1 MVGRVGPEVQMAEDA
16 ASSSEAQAPEPYT
29 PERTTLRDFSI
40 KAVVAGIVFG
50 ALFGTANAYLG
61 LRVGLTIGT
70 SIPLAV
76 IMVALFR
83 SLRSVVGR
91 TGILEWNI
99 GQAAGSSASSLA
111 SGLIFTVPALFM
123 WSVAPAPAT
132 GILQFGAL
140 ALCGGLL
147 GVLFMVPLR
156 RFLIVKEH
164 AHLPYPE
171 GTAAAQLLI
180 AADAGGSR
188 ARQVFQGLA
197 LGAVYK
203 ALMGLARLW
212 PGEVSLRVPVLPK
225 AQLGIEPTP
234 ALIGVGYIL
243 GYRVSAIMVA
253 GGLLSWLCLIPLIAH
268 FGDGLTVYLFPQPM
282 EPPRGPLLIREMT
295 AAQIWTNYVRYVGA
309 GAVAAAG
316 IIAVVRNV
324 PIMVSSLRAS
334 LRGWDAGGEDGSA
347 GRLGR
352 DLPARLV
359 FLGAGAVIL
368 FLALTPHVIGVGG
381 SMGLRLLAAV
391 CVAVFAFVFVTVAAR
406 IVGLV
411 GVTSNPTSGMAI
423 VTLLGTATV
432 FYALGWTDEVGKA
445 AVLTTGTV
453 VCVAASIGGDM
464 SQDLKCGHLIGATPA
479 KQQTAELLG
488 VIGCAFAIAAAVYL
502 LGSQYG
508 FGGKDFPAPQ
518 ATLMKTVIEGV
529 LSANLPWGLVLTG
542 AALAVMA
549 ALLGVPPLAFAVG
562 VYLPLSA
569 MTPVFV
575 GGCLRALVDWRA
587 RRAGEDP
594 KPQTDRGMLLGSG
607 LIAGEGLTG
616 VAIALWAF
624 VAGRKPAGVGLELP
638 GLWGDGVSL
647 LAFAALGWVL
657 VWASRRQAATNG
669 SA

>member
-1 MVGRVGPEVQMAEDA
+1 MADQPTPYV
-16 ASSSEAQAPEPYT
+16 SEQT
-29 PERTTLRDFSI
+29 DLRDFSI
-40 KAVVAGIVFG
+40 KAVIAGILFG
-50 ALFGTANAYLG
+50 GLFGTANAYLG

-83 SLRSVVGR
+83 GLRFLFPGA
-91 TGILEWNI
+91 GILEWNI
-99 GQAAGSSASSLA
+99 GQATGSAASSLA

-123 WSVAPAPAT
+123 WGVAPAGGAA
-132 GILQFGAL
+132 IFQFGML
-140 ALCGGLL
+140 AMCGGLL

-164 AHLPYPE
+164 KNLPYPE

-180 AADAGGSR
+180 AADAGGAR
-188 ARQVFQGLA
+188 ARQVFQGLGV
-197 LGAVYK
+197 GAAYK
-203 ALMGLARLW
+203 ALLGLAKLW
-212 PGEVSLRVPVLPK
+212 PEEVAFNLPVIPK
-225 AQLGIEPTP
+225 GQVGMEPTP

-268 FGDGLTVYLFPQPM
+268 FGAGLGAPMFPQPAD
-282 EPPRGPLLIREMT
+282 GGLLIEAMSPG
-295 AAQIWTNYVRYVGA
+295 QIWSNYVRYVGA
-309 GAVAAAG
+309 GAVATAG
-316 IIAVVRNV
+316 VIAVVGNI
-324 PIMVSSLRAS
+324 PIMVSSLRAA
-334 LRGWDAGGEDGSA
+334 LGGLTGGA
-347 GRLGR
+347 TGPALTGRLGR
-352 DLPARLV
+352 DLPPALV
-359 FLGAGAVIL
+359 FSGAGAVIL

-381 SMGLRLLAAV
+381 NMGVRLLAAL
-391 CVAVFAFVFVTVAAR
+391 CVAVFAFVFVTVSAR
-406 IVGLV
+406 IVGLM

-423 VTLLGTATV
+423 VTLLGTATL
-432 FYALGWTDEVGKA
+432 FYALGWTDAAGKA
-445 AVLTTGTV
+445 AVLTIGTV

-464 SQDLKCGHLIGATPA
+464 SQDLKCGFLIGATPA
-479 KQQTAELLG
+479 RQQAAELAG
-488 VIGCAFAIAAAVYL
+488 VVGCAFMIAAAIYL
-502 LGSQYG
+502 LGTQSG

-549 ALLGVPPLAFAVG
+549 SLLGAPGLAFAVG

-575 GGCLRALVDWRA
+575 GGCLRALA
-587 RRAGEDP
+587 ERRAAARDQDAEAC
-594 KPQTDRGMLLGSG
+594 TERGVLLGSG

-624 VAGRKPAGVGLELP
+624 IAKARPAGLGITYGPYVGEII
-638 GLWGDGVSL
+638 SL
-647 LAFAALGWVL
+647 VAFAGLGWLL
-657 VWASRRQAATNG
+657 VRVSREE
-669 SA
+669 